1 MTNNEIRALALSHGF
16 TLRPQPDG
24 SMDLNPYV
32 YEFAR
37 ALIEQEREAC
47 AKVCDK
53 EAVRIVIDS
62 PEERAYNNAVS
73 DCAAAIRARGEK

>member
-47 AKVCDK
+47 EKVCVSEGVTD
-53 EAVRIVIDS
+53 D
-62 PEERAYNNAVS
+62 ERMAGQMFA
-73 DCAAAIRARGEK
+73 CEIRARGES

>member
-1 MTNNEIRALALSHGF
+1 MTNDEIRAMALSHGF

-47 AKVCDK
+47 A
-53 EAVRIVIDS
+53 RISRKASDDI
-62 PEERAYNNAVS
+62 EGAEIARA
-73 DCAAAIRARGEK
+73 ILARGES